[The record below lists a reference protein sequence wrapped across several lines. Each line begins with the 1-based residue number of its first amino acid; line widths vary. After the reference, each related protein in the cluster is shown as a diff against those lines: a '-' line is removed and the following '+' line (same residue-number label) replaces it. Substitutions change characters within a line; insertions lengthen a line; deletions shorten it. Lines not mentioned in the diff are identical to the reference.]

1 MSKLNFLFNLCVCVQ
16 TLVLAFP
23 PSHKVFLFSFTI
35 CPVIIVSP
43 LNLFTCLEGEICAEL
58 ASVALHYTQRPIFAI
73 FYNGLF
79 PGPILYDVLSPSY
92 LKIEM
97 EIFSYLT
104 SFCLRKDDH
113 VDI

>member
-1 MSKLNFLFNLCVCVQ
+1 MIPDDGTGEELANCLYKVTYEKLERI
-16 TLVLAFP
+16 
-23 PSHKVFLFSFTI
+23 LFSFTI

-92 LKIEM
+92 LKIEK